1 MTAPTPQTPAARGS
15 VVLLG
20 AGPGAAGLLTVRGA
34 EVLAE
39 ADLVVSV
46 GPLPP
51 AVAALVPS
59 TVERSELDEPGTPAA
74 LARTLAAAAKKG
86 RRVVLARAGLARL
99 GRLAEVTEVIDP
111 LQVLPAPAQGALAVE
126 CRSDDAAVLDLLHR
140 LDDSAARAAVT
151 AERSLL
157 AALEAGCTAP
167 VGAYAEV
174 AEGEQGP
181 ELFLRAVASAVDG
194 SDAVRLSATAPLP
207 DAEVLGRRLAADMLE
222 AGAGALLAGRP

>member
-1 MTAPTPQTPAARGS
+1 
-15 VVLLG
+15 
-20 AGPGAAGLLTVRGA
+20 
-34 EVLAE
+34 
-39 ADLVVSV
+39 
-46 GPLPP
+46 
-51 AVAALVPS
+51 
-59 TVERSELDEPGTPAA
+59 
-74 LARTLAAAAKKG
+74 
-86 RRVVLARAGLARL
+86 
-99 GRLAEVTEVIDP
+99 VIDP

-140 LDDSAARAAVT
+140 LDDTAARAAVT

-207 DAEVLGRRLAADMLE
+207 EAEALGRRLAAEMLE
-222 AGAGALLAGRP
+222 SGAGALLAAQP